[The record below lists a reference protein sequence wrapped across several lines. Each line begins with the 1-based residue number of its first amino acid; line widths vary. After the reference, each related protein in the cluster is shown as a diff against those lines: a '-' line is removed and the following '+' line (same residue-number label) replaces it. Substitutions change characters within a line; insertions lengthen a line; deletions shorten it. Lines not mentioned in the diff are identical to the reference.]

1 MLFESGGKITFEEKI
16 DFTKNFKKKM
26 LEKDYSIVIAEK
38 ANFDDIIAINK
49 VFSCWSE
56 FDSK

>member
-49 VFSCWSE
+49 VFPWWSK
-56 FDSK
+56 FALK

>member
-49 VFSCWSE
+49 VFP
-56 FDSK
+56 

>member
-16 DFTKNFKKKM
+16 DLIKKM

-38 ANFDDIIAINK
+38 ENFDDIIAINK
-49 VFSCWSE
+49 VFHVG
-56 FDSK
+56 